1 MCRGDGPC
9 VAAGLKQ
16 VDSSYVSGKEV
27 MGLDYRK
34 GVVTTLSTPM
44 ICMSLHVCDSCVS
57 PVIYGV

>member
-1 MCRGDGPC
+1 M
-9 VAAGLKQ
+9 AAGLKQ
-16 VDSSYVSGKEV
+16 VDSSYMSGKEV